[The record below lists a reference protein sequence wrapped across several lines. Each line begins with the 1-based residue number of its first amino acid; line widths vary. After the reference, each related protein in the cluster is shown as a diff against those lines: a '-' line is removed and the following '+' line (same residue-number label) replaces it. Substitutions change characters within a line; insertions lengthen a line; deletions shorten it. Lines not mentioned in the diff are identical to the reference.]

1 MAISPIPVDQRVID
15 IDSRRFASIE
25 KALVELITNCDDSYE
40 RLGQAGKAVSGKINV
55 HYERHQ
61 AGAVL
66 RVADQAEGMN
76 FEQARFI
83 LAYGGAHS
91 SLARGEGGGRG
102 YFGRG
107 LKQAIYGLG
116 YGWIE
121 TIRDRR
127 LTRIELFR
135 GENGGY
141 LYDDGNGDR
150 PAQDK
155 DYERLG
161 TDGNGTRVSI
171 VVDNSGVNISQ
182 FRTLE
187 QAVVNNVYLRD
198 ILARRDVELIHLQ
211 RGRESERSGTLR
223 YEEPDATLLLGPEAS
238 GEFVYQQQSYPFT
251 LTLKR
256 ANSTELTLHGDERT
270 NGLLVQ
276 SGMAVLDCQLFD
288 YENQVGTEYLFG
300 TVNCPVLIDKLSQGV
315 AIISDEREGLNH
327 KEPLVAAFSHAVS
340 RMIQPYVLAELEKL
354 RHLEHASASNR
365 TGQMIEHL
373 LERMSR
379 AATQDLGII
388 PPPLENP
395 AAVEEPPAALR
406 FSTPFYYRQ
415 SGHPFHVSL
424 LLDPAQFGDETKVH
438 FEYRLPEGMS
448 IEPMPTEMA
457 LNDLAEPQRVEWT
470 LRSEEPGAHGEITA
484 RAGPYWA
491 WCELVVADQNAAP
504 HHNHHHKPPH
514 PGNEHHLHHR
524 LARDHGEAMFL
535 GYEFRYLD
543 NELERAVYSPQER
556 KILINTGAPT
566 VQLYLDG
573 RGHFRDSARLLLAEL
588 LMDVISDELA
598 LRSLAKS
605 AKEHDA
611 EAVHAAKLEIIR
623 RYGSEI
629 HRSFFTA

>member
-40 RLGQAGKAVSGKINV
+40 RLEQAGEPASGQIRV

-66 RVADQAEGMN
+66 RVADQAEGMS
-76 FEQARFI
+76 FEQAKFI

-121 TIRDRR
+121 TIRDGR

-135 GENGGY
+135 DENGGY

-150 PAQDK
+150 PAEKK

-171 VVDNSGVNISQ
+171 VVDNSGVSISQ

-211 RGRESERSGTLR
+211 RGHEGECSGTLR
-223 YEEPDATLLLGPEAS
+223 YQEPDATLLIGPDAP
-238 GEFVYQQQSYPFT
+238 GQFVYQQQSYPFT

-256 ANSTELTLHGDERT
+256 SNSTELTLHGDERT

-300 TVNCPVLIDKLSQGV
+300 TVNCPALIDKLGQGV
-315 AIISDEREGLNH
+315 AIISDEREGLNL

-340 RMIQPYVLAELEKL
+340 RMIQPCVLAELEKL
-354 RHLEHASASNR
+354 KHLEHASASNR

-379 AATQDLGII
+379 AATQDLGIT
-388 PPPLENP
+388 PPPLQSTDSST
-395 AAVEEPPAALR
+395 EPPTALR

-424 LLDPAQFGDETKVH
+424 LLDSAQLGDESKVH
-438 FEYRLPEGMS
+438 FEYRLPAGMS
-448 IEPMPTEMA
+448 IEPMPTELA
-457 LNDLAEPQRVEWT
+457 LDELTEPQHVVWT
-470 LRSEEPGAHGEITA
+470 LSSEEPGAHGEITA
-484 RAGPYWA
+484 RAGRYWA
-491 WCELVVADQNAAP
+491 WCEMVVADQAASQQHTHHHHHP
-504 HHNHHHKPPH
+504 HHGTTHHH
-514 PGNEHHLHHR
+514 NHR

-535 GYEFRYLD
+535 GYDFRYLD
-543 NELERAVYSPQER
+543 NELQRAVYSPQER

-598 LRSLAKS
+598 LRSLARSGKD
-605 AKEHDA
+605 HDID
-611 EAVHAAKLEIIR
+611 AVHDAKLEIIR